1 MNQRNMMK
9 MELTD
14 DQMDKV
20 AGGASAGYTSIAS
33 GSFSSNTG
41 TGLNIVV
48 QQLRPGR
55 QGTGDQR
62 CRFVLQSYQPVA
74 CFGRDPDRQ
83 RPDLL
88 RQQRRGQLPGQHA
101 GHQPSGQLHNSGLP
115 RHRRCH
121 RLLALQRQLR
131 RQGADRHCGQRH
143 HYSLIFPLVSSRL
156 DGSSPVQACICMFG
170 RGEAL

>member
-48 QQLRPGR
+48 SWSVNSSGL
-55 QGTGDQR
+55 GDKELVISVAASSYSLTSQSL
-62 CRFVLQSYQPVA
+62 VSGVTLTVNGQIYYGSSDAVSYQGNTLATNHLASFTIPGFPGTAAVTASWHFNGSYGGKALTDIVA
-74 CFGRDPDRQ
+74 
-83 RPDLL
+83 
-88 RQQRRGQLPGQHA
+88 
-101 GHQPSGQLHNSGLP
+101 SGTIT
-115 RHRRCH
+115 
-121 RLLALQRQLR
+121 A
-131 RQGADRHCGQRH
+131 
-143 HYSLIFPLVSSRL
+143 
-156 DGSSPVQACICMFG
+156 
-170 RGEAL
+170 